1 MLMFVYL
8 CLRKADTRSQSIV
21 TFPLKSAQ
29 ICKAANSNL
38 RQPFFFTSS
47 ELLPEKEKPT
57 STEQILRVN
66 CSSC

>member
-38 RQPFFFTSS
+38 RQPFFFY
-47 ELLPEKEKPT
+47 K
-57 STEQILRVN
+57 LRITPREGKTHVYRTN
-66 CSSC
+66 SQG